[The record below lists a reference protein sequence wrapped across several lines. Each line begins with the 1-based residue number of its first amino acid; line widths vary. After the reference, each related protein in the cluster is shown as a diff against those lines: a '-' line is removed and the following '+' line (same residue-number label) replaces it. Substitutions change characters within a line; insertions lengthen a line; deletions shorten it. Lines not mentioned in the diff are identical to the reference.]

1 MSDKFQTNIDLQ
13 GNSIEK
19 GSFERLTTP
28 PTEDNF
34 LGRQIELD
42 GVPHFYNGEEFESFW
57 RQQKA
62 NAENEAYEVT
72 ITSLSDNLVS
82 LILSK
87 YGHIDKSRNIFVYIN
102 IPDSEDITNNY
113 SRVFDLFKLG
123 SNFKNIPYDI
133 RYNVFLFNS
142 SKLTLKLYYGSLVS
156 LNGSIGFGSSQNI
169 LLDKKYYLIQFENLS
184 VKTNLAPDIPSP
196 PFEIFKFSC
205 CINGDIF
212 NPNMPLALGD
222 SESVTNIHNFL
233 GETPDTVNI
242 VNLLS
247 RIVEFPD
254 TWKLSQG
261 NPESIVEYN
270 PDDIDLY
277 NFPGILPAYL
287 NIYKGEIKTRSLLLT
302 LPVYGYNENP
312 EIRNSYYIKDLIGL
326 SSLSFEDKEKFK
338 RYRFDFF
345 ITLPSAGPEL
355 TQISSL
361 YFPWSFEYVTNC
373 TKIVD
378 ADFDGEIIKSYKV
391 DFSGCLKISLYL
403 LDRCYVYFEDFGGQ
417 STLSTIG
424 AEQSNSNAIIR
435 QFCQDN
441 NLYSKE
447 NRFLNNVSTFNVIDI
462 FATLINKLNQG
473 GGGAT
478 GDFWDLL
485 KANPEV
491 STALFKPLN
500 TDTGVFAHLYAD
512 SRLDESRDIIVDFST
527 YAGGRVFTDFFSAYN
542 LNNNNH
548 PFSWTETNE
557 NSEKMKYVRYKMLL
571 CNNPYTHPI
580 AICVPD
586 NPNIITN
593 FSEVMTGLTYPNET
607 QARYFYLFPNQS
619 INVDFE
625 LIYLTGAEQPI
636 LAVININSFTGTATF
651 DAQRTSSTE
660 NGTVISNY
668 LTSNNIPCTVD
679 KVTGQTLYNVQDL
692 LANIIT
698 QINS

>member
-1 MSDKFQTNIDLQ
+1 MSDKFQTSIDLQ
-13 GNSIEK
+13 GNSIEN
-19 GSFERLTTP
+19 GSFERLETP

-34 LGRQIELD
+34 LGRQIELN

-57 RQQKA
+57 RQQRANPETDCYYLKVETPGIDLATAILQKYGSLELSRNIRIGLYNSCYIELFEPFPKNIRYNIFIQSHSLEPINVYFTGAYSNLGLEDINYTLTNKGDLLFAAFSRITNGNPFIFFFPKPEKVDFNSENFWVKDKA
-62 NAENEAYEVT
+62 NAEN
-72 ITSLSDNLVS
+72 
-82 LILSK
+82 
-87 YGHIDKSRNIFVYIN
+87 IN
-102 IPDSEDITNNY
+102 IISTGE
-113 SRVFDLFKLG
+113 G
-123 SNFKNIPYDI
+123 W
-133 RYNVFLFNS
+133 YN
-142 SKLTLKLYYGSLVS
+142 
-156 LNGSIGFGSSQNI
+156 
-169 LLDKKYYLIQFENLS
+169 S
-184 VKTNLAPDIPSP
+184 VICPSY
-196 PFEIFKFSC
+196 EEWS
-205 CINGDIF
+205 
-212 NPNMPLALGD
+212 
-222 SESVTNIHNFL
+222 
-233 GETPDTVNI
+233 
-242 VNLLS
+242 
-247 RIVEFPD
+247 
-254 TWKLSQG
+254 
-261 NPESIVEYN
+261 
-270 PDDIDLY
+270 
-277 NFPGILPAYL
+277 NFPGIFH
-287 NIYKGEIKTRSLLLT
+287 
-302 LPVYGYNENP
+302 
-312 EIRNSYYIKDLIGL
+312 YYFQTCIKDNQPITRTLIFDSWSLNYPVSDNFSIVNIIGDISREQANL
-326 SSLSFEDKEKFK
+326 IKGIRLEFYITNHLYSSGDIGCSC
-338 RYRFDFF
+338 Y
-345 ITLPSAGPEL
+345 
-355 TQISSL
+355 L
-361 YFPWSFEYVTNC
+361 YFPPYGSNGMYYFTNITDLVPGREIPGIPASQENFLYARIKYTGL
-373 TKIVD
+373 TKISVYNPGGS
-378 ADFDGEIIKSYKV
+378 AGGIFIYVENLDGENTV
-391 DFSGCLKISLYL
+391 
-403 LDRCYVYFEDFGGQ
+403 
-417 STLSTIG
+417 LSTALENTTTKELIK
-424 AEQSNSNAIIR
+424 
-435 QFCQDN
+435 QFCQN
-441 NLYSKE
+441 NA
-447 NRFLNNVSTFNVIDI
+447 VSFRNCSANDSIFFNSIEL
-462 FATLINKLNQG
+462 FATLINKVNQC

>member
-13 GNSIEK
+13 GNAIEK
-19 GSFERLTTP
+19 GSFERLETA

-42 GVPHFYNGEEFESFW
+42 GIPHFYNGEEFESFW
-57 RQQKA
+57 RGKKA
-62 NAENEAYEVT
+62 NAENGIYELDINT
-72 ITSLSDNLVS
+72 PYPDSLYS
-82 LILSK
+82 LIIAK
-87 YGHIDKSRNIFVYIN
+87 YGNIDNTREIKVNVFVSNCAINLYGNWPRNIRYNIHIQSFLENSIKVVINSMYSVNGIDYLTFAFPKQFSVISSSFINILGLNNPVFAGIPTPEVPDLENFWDKNKANAEVPAYWMLQPTDWSNFKGAFPYFLEKNNNNYLASRNIFLNTCNLMQDIQDILGIKDWSDISN
-102 IPDSEDITNNY
+102 IPKNVRYEVIFCDLGVWRAPRYFYIPVIGYMCTNITTIVNPDFDPN
-113 SRVFDLFKLG
+113 SRYYQILYTGSLKCSIVSCPQGVFVNVSSASQG
-123 SNFKNIPYDI
+123 SLPASQGTLLNSKTLIKNFCIQNNIPYSTVDYI
-133 RYNVFLFNS
+133 NSHYFNAVDV
-142 SKLTLKLYYGSLVS
+142 LAC
-156 LNGSIGFGSSQNI
+156 
-169 LLDKKYYLIQFENLS
+169 LIE
-184 VKTNLAPDIPSP
+184 
-196 PFEIFKFSC
+196 
-205 CINGDIF
+205 
-212 NPNMPLALGD
+212 
-222 SESVTNIHNFL
+222 
-233 GETPDTVNI
+233 
-242 VNLLS
+242 
-247 RIVEFPD
+247 R
-254 TWKLSQG
+254 
-261 NPESIVEYN
+261 
-270 PDDIDLY
+270 
-277 NFPGILPAYL
+277 
-287 NIYKGEIKTRSLLLT
+287 
-302 LPVYGYNENP
+302 
-312 EIRNSYYIKDLIGL
+312 
-326 SSLSFEDKEKFK
+326 
-338 RYRFDFF
+338 
-345 ITLPSAGPEL
+345 
-355 TQISSL
+355 
-361 YFPWSFEYVTNC
+361 
-373 TKIVD
+373 
-378 ADFDGEIIKSYKV
+378 
-391 DFSGCLKISLYL
+391 
-403 LDRCYVYFEDFGGQ
+403 
-417 STLSTIG
+417 
-424 AEQSNSNAIIR
+424 
-435 QFCQDN
+435 
-441 NLYSKE
+441 
-447 NRFLNNVSTFNVIDI
+447 
-462 FATLINKLNQG
+462 LNQG
-473 GGGAT
+473 GGGATT

-542 LNNNNH
+542 LDNNTH
-548 PFSWTETNE
+548 PYSWTDTNE